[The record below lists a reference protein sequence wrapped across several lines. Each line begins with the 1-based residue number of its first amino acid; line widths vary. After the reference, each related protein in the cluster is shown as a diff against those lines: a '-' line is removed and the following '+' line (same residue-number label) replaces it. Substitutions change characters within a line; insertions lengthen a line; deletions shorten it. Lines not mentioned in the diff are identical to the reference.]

1 MARQQA
7 EAPRF
12 HRYLSIASV
21 AALASASALAFSRV
35 FASNVVALEL
45 VLVALASV
53 ALAGLMERRNLLL
66 ATLVSAVGLLFALGI
81 VVFPETT
88 FFGIPTPHTIEAIWD
103 ATKIVGH
110 QARVEIAPTIPLQP
124 LMMGAVTAVWTAAF
138 SAHAL
143 AVRSGSPFLAALPPA
158 ALLAF
163 ASMVLEEGPRP
174 AYAFLFLLAVLFVL
188 FADGLQRVRQWGPLR
203 PWTSGGRSR
212 FTSPTMTRGAR
223 RVALG
228 AIVVALFLPGVLPG
242 YGSPAIVDLDANN
255 SGLVAVN
262 PLVSVASALR
272 RKQDVEVFSVDVSPA
287 GQGSYWRTMAL
298 DRFDGDTW
306 DTPDMTLE
314 GGTPLSGQTD
324 LEPLA
329 TQALAEGTATE
340 ITQTVHITGLEASPW
355 LPMASEPFSLTM
367 PTGTVRYDADL
378 GAMVAPDGLGAGASY
393 TVQSLLVAPDPKD
406 LDRDYEWGPEY
417 DRYLQLPDLP
427 DRIAQITEQVTE
439 DQPNDFRKIIAI
451 QTFLKSFDY
460 DTQVDL
466 GGDSDAI
473 VRFLDEVKAGFCQ
486 QFAGTMA
493 VMLRQLGI
501 PSRVAVGF
509 TPGKLGD
516 DGLYHVRSTNYHAWV
531 EVPFPGYGWL
541 AFEPTPTRSNPVAA
555 EYQVIPPEEDPGD
568 PSCVVGGCENAQAG
582 TSGGSVRRDSQDPDT
597 VRGEGAG
604 GPVGGIPVGPIPA
617 VTPPVEEQRGFPL
630 WEWIVGALLLLVLL
644 AVAVPVTKK
653 VSRRIGVARAK
664 APREVVLAAYRL
676 FSGEAADAGL
686 GRRRGETL
694 WEHRARLRRRV
705 HFSDGHLDRLT
716 GITGRAVYSTRTVDD
731 ELAREAVD
739 AAKVAARDVR
749 KAQPLGAR
757 MAGLYRLKR

>member
-1 MARQQA
+1 
-7 EAPRF
+7 
-12 HRYLSIASV
+12 
-21 AALASASALAFSRV
+21 
-35 FASNVVALEL
+35 
-45 VLVALASV
+45 
-53 ALAGLMERRNLLL
+53 
-66 ATLVSAVGLLFALGI
+66 
-81 VVFPETT
+81 VFPETT
-88 FFGIPTPHTIEAIWD
+88 FFGIPSAHTIEAIWD

-124 LMMGAVTAVWTAAF
+124 LMMGAVTAVWTASF

-203 PWTSGGRSR
+203 PWNAPSGRSR

-228 AIVVALFLPGVLPG
+228 AVVVALFLPGVLPG
-242 YGSPAIVDLDANN
+242 YGRPAIVDLDANG

-262 PLVSVASALR
+262 PLVSVSSALR
-272 RKQDVEVFSVDVSPA
+272 RNTDVEVFSVDVSPA

-298 DRFDGDTW
+298 DRFDGETW
-306 DTPDMTLE
+306 DTPDLTLE
-314 GGTPLSGQTD
+314 GGTPLSGQTE

-329 TQALAEGTATE
+329 TQAIAEGTAAE
-340 ITQTVHITGLEASPW
+340 VTQTVHITGLESSPW

-367 PTGTVRYDADL
+367 PTGSVRYDADL

-393 TVQSLLVAPDPKD
+393 TVESYLVAPDPKD

-427 DRIAQITEQVTE
+427 ERIAQITEQVTK
-439 DQPNDFRKIIAI
+439 DQPNDFRRIIAI

-541 AFEPTPTRSNPVAA
+541 AFEPTPTRTNPVAA

-568 PSCVVGGCENAQAG
+568 PRCVVGGCENAVPG
-582 TSGGSVRRDSQDPDT
+582 GRGSGQLGAQDPDT
-597 VRGEGAG
+597 ALGEGAG
-604 GPVGGIPVGPIPA
+604 GPVGGLPVLPVPEVA
-617 VTPPVEEQRGFPL
+617 PPVEQERGSPL
-630 WEWIVGALLLLVLL
+630 VGWIVGAIVVLVLL
-644 AVAVPVTKK
+644 AIAVPVTKK
-653 VSRRIGVARAK
+653 VIRRVRVARAK

-676 FSGEAADAGL
+676 FAGEVADAGL
-686 GRRRGETL
+686 GRRMGETL

-716 GITGRAVYSTRTVDD
+716 GITGRAVYSTRPVDD
-731 ELAREAVD
+731 TLAREAVD

-749 KAQPLGAR
+749 KAQPFGAR
-757 MAGLYRLKR
+757 LSGLYRLKR